1 MQDGFEELIEAVEDE
16 NKVVRWKAASLIQN
30 YSPNETVYF
39 QKIKSEETRKDA
51 EKWVKSLDKE
61 KVVEMLIDALNSEEG
76 GNIKYLCNG
85 LISHRMH
92 VELFTQRLLEIVTK
106 ENKLLLHNS
115 LKLLKLIENH
125 EPLIYH
131 QIHLEKSDE
140 NKKNTRKTLKML
152 EELGRKSKEDL

>member
-1 MQDGFEELIEAVEDE
+1 
-16 NKVVRWKAASLIQN
+16 
-30 YSPNETVYF
+30 
-39 QKIKSEETRKDA
+39 
-51 EKWVKSLDKE
+51 
-61 KVVEMLIDALNSEEG
+61 MLIDALNSE